1 VRNNASEIHHTN
13 RLKSNSGK
21 KNEMVIFIIKQDMK
35 NKYQPLMTKS
45 LANEVEEYYQFLL
58 GKTFP
63 VTLGISTFEVPIDR
77 IFSHCIEENA
87 YDVILQSAM
96 NGVEFREIYMVQNLN
111 KISLFDYLEINGD
124 VFPFE
129 RFGIGLFKLVP
140 ERADGVDLYL

>member
-1 VRNNASEIHHTN
+1 M
-13 RLKSNSGK
+13 K
-21 KNEMVIFIIKQDMK
+21 K
-35 NKYQPLMTKS
+35 KYHPLMTKS

-63 VTLGISTFEVPIDR
+63 VTIGISTMQVPIDR

-111 KISLFDYLEINGD
+111 KIALFDYLQINGD
-124 VFPFE
+124 VFPYE
-129 RFGIGLFKLVP
+129 QFGIGLSKLVP
-140 ERADGVDLYL
+140 ERINGIDLYL

>member
-1 VRNNASEIHHTN
+1 MET
-13 RLKSNSGK
+13 
-21 KNEMVIFIIKQDMK
+21 
-35 NKYQPLMTKS
+35 KYHPLMTKS
-45 LANEVEEYYQFLL
+45 LANEIEQYYQFLL

-63 VTLGISTFEVPIDR
+63 VTLGVSTIQVTIDR

-124 VFPFE
+124 VFPYE
-129 RFGIGLFKLVP
+129 QFGIGLCKLVD
-140 ERADGVDLYL
+140 ERKNGVDLYL

>member
-1 VRNNASEIHHTN
+1 M
-13 RLKSNSGK
+13 
-21 KNEMVIFIIKQDMK
+21 EMVIFIKKLDMK
-35 NKYQPLMTKS
+35 NKYHPLMTKS

-63 VTLGISTFEVPIDR
+63 VTLGISTMQVPIDR

-96 NGVEFREIYMVQNLN
+96 NGVEFREIYMVLGLN
-111 KISLFDYLEINGD
+111 KIRLFDYLEINDD

-129 RFGIGLFKLVP
+129 RFGIGYCKLVD
-140 ERADGVDLYL
+140 ERMNGVDLYL